1 MKSHPPAHPADPELA
16 AHVARPLPAFLLA
29 ILVAAVCVAS
39 APAAQQ
45 GRSTGSGTSQG
56 KASTPPRTPWGHP
69 DVQGRWTNG
78 MSGVP
83 FERPPQFGTRELLDD
98 EEFAKRQKEGEIGAR
113 DEGPRRG
120 VGAGPEHWYEW
131 WVRSSRRTS
140 MIVDPPDGKLP
151 PLTAKGET
159 MPTIAGSFGTG
170 PYNGPEAFTAWDRCI
185 TRGLPGA
192 MVPTAYN
199 NTYHILQ
206 TPNHVAIKYEMLNTR
221 IIPLDGRPHIGSDI
235 RQWEGDARGRWDG
248 NTLVI
253 EVTNF
258 SDKTKGTLPPNA
270 GSGSPAVSKRA
281 FTGTGAATRLV
292 ERFTRID
299 AETMRYEATVTD
311 PTIYTKPWTLAIDL
325 RKDDG
330 YRMFEYACHEGNHA
344 IRNSLSGSRAQERD
358 GR

>member
-1 MKSHPPAHPADPELA
+1 
-16 AHVARPLPAFLLA
+16 
-29 ILVAAVCVAS
+29 
-39 APAAQQ
+39 
-45 GRSTGSGTSQG
+45 
-56 KASTPPRTPWGHP
+56 
-69 DVQGRWTNG
+69 
-78 MSGVP
+78 
-83 FERPPQFGTRELLDD
+83 
-98 EEFAKRQKEGEIGAR
+98 
-113 DEGPRRG
+113 
-120 VGAGPEHWYEW
+120 
-131 WVRSSRRTS
+131 
-140 MIVDPPDGKLP
+140 
-151 PLTAKGET
+151 
-159 MPTIAGSFGTG
+159 
-170 PYNGPEAFTAWDRCI
+170 
-185 TRGLPGA
+185 
-192 MVPTAYN
+192 
-199 NTYHILQ
+199 
-206 TPNHVAIKYEMLNTR
+206 MLNTR

-235 RQWEGDARGRWDG
+235 QQWEGDARGRWDG